1 MRALLP
7 RRRLVSVAVLLV
19 AIVVAIVLPKL
30 MTGAYYQN
38 LAILAVL
45 YATVASNWDLTLGY
59 AGLFNFAHIA
69 FFGLGAYTTGIL
81 TTKYGFNPWL
91 GILSAVALAVVIAAI
106 VAFPATR
113 LRGIY
118 VALTTFAFTA
128 LVSALI
134 VSRTSLTGGSAGL
147 VLIPSITIGHYDFGF
162 NSDGYFWL
170 AEGLLIGS
178 TVFLRLLVSSDFG
191 LSFVAIREFEDYA
204 ASRGVPV
211 ARQRLVALVVSAIFT
226 SAAGAVYAHY
236 LGVASPDIFGFGFN
250 TLFLS
255 MVIVGGAGTIYGPL
269 LAAFVLTFFTE
280 SRQMA
285 GLGEIRFMIISVV
298 IVLVLLF
305 ARRGLWGAVEAGAR
319 ALGWRPASGHIP
331 TLAESAELAPESLAD
346 GAGAEGVAAETSL
359 TEEVA
364 GQ

>member
-1 MRALLP
+1 MS
-7 RRRLVSVAVLLV
+7 RRLILPVAGAAAVIALA
-19 AIVVAIVLPKL
+19 AILPQL
-30 MTGAYYQN
+30 ITGSYYQN

-45 YATVASNWDLTLGY
+45 YATVALNWDLTIGY

-81 TTKYGFNPWL
+81 TTKYSVSPWL
-91 GILSAVALAVVIAAI
+91 GIGAAVALSVVVATI

-134 VSRTSLTGGSAGL
+134 VSRTSLTGGAAGL
-147 VLIPSITIGHYDFGF
+147 VLIPSISIGGDDFGAHPA
-162 NSDGYFWL
+162 GYFYL
-170 AEGLLIGS
+170 AEALLIVS
-178 TVFLRLLVSSDFG
+178 TVCLRLLVRSDFG
-191 LSFVAIREFEDYA
+191 LSFVAVREFEEYA
-204 ASRGVPV
+204 ASRGVPL
-211 ARQRLVALVVSAIFT
+211 ARQRLVALVISAVFT

-236 LGVASPDIFGFGFN
+236 LGVASPDVFGFGFN

-255 MVIVGGAGTIYGPL
+255 MVIVGGAGTLYGPL
-269 LAAFVLTFFTE
+269 LAAIVLTFFTE

-285 GLGEIRFMIISVV
+285 SLGEIRFMIISVV

-305 ARRGLWGAVEAGAR
+305 ARRGLWGAVEAAAR
-319 ALGWRPASGHIP
+319 LLGWRNRS
-331 TLAESAELAPESLAD
+331 TLPSLAD
-346 GAGAEGVAAETSL
+346 SGGQRAEAGAETGGEPLVGGTK
-359 TEEVA
+359 
-364 GQ
+364 